1 MTGFKLLS
9 RDCKAEVT
17 SVVVSSD
24 EVGKVEEGEE
34 GRGSLRSLRR
44 PAFLVS
50 LAWSEESKLARQVGR
65 HLPRYAV
72 TGGPS
77 PQRSGHIAPGEGG
90 LLTPARAKRPR
101 RHFWRGRAHL
111 SRRGDCQTF
120 RHLGPG
126 DQQGVKKTGSCLV
139 TLVVL
144 RLQGRSHILYT

>member
-1 MTGFKLLS
+1 MEKLKKGKKEGVLS
-9 RDCKAEVT
+9 EACVA
-17 SVVVSSD
+17 
-24 EVGKVEEGEE
+24 
-34 GRGSLRSLRR
+34 L

-50 LAWSEESKLARQVGR
+50 LAWTEESKLARQVGR

-72 TGGPS
+72 TGSPS
-77 PQRSGHIAPGEGG
+77 PQRSGLIAPGEGG

-126 DQQGVKKTGSCLV
+126 DQQDVKKTGSCLV